1 MTKIVTCEMIMGIS
15 KLFKGI
21 WVLQW
26 IFAWCFYSNINA
38 LFNNNGTTITTN
50 TGCNIN
56 RNMSVYQGR
65 NNF

>member
-26 IFAWCFYSNINA
+26 IFA
-38 LFNNNGTTITTN
+38 
-50 TGCNIN
+50 
-56 RNMSVYQGR
+56 
-65 NNF
+65 